1 MKKIKENGI
10 RNIVHTN
17 ICIIIMILVV
27 LILTIVYKFITYK
40 NEIQAPLETSV
51 NLEEL
56 YNTTKTEE
64 ADINEEENKKDVN
77 SNISDWELLLV
88 NKNHK
93 IPDDYI
99 VALEEIE
106 TTHKVDKR
114 IASSLE
120 EMLNEAR
127 KQGLSPIICSS
138 YRTNAKQ
145 KQLYNDKIKE
155 YRRLGYNRTKA
166 EELASYWIAIP
177 GTGEHET
184 GLAVDIVS
192 TPTGPPLNLFI
203 KASKYSM
210 SIASSPYLS
219 TLRRSRDSKV
229 ISKSILPSPLTK
241 AKSLTLLNKRLAI
254 LGVFLLL
261 LASSTA
267 ASSSIFILRTRLV
280 LLTILASS
288 SSE

>member
-27 LILTIVYKFITYK
+27 LILTILYKYITYK

-51 NLEEL
+51 NVEEL

-64 ADINEEENKKDVN
+64 EDINEEENKKDVN

-99 VALEEIE
+99 IELEEIE

-120 EMLNEAR
+120 AMLNEAR

-138 YRTNAKQ
+138 YRTNTKQ

-155 YRRLGYNRTKA
+155 YRKLGYNRAKA
-166 EELASYWIAIP
+166 EELASYWVAIP

-192 TPTGPPLNLFI
+192 KNYQILDEKQEETDVQKWLMENSYKYGFALRYPTDKKEITMINYEPWHYRYVGIENATYMKEHDMCLEEYIEYLKQFDEE
-203 KASKYSM
+203 KY
-210 SIASSPYLS
+210 
-219 TLRRSRDSKV
+219 KE
-229 ISKSILPSPLTK
+229 
-241 AKSLTLLNKRLAI
+241 
-254 LGVFLLL
+254 
-261 LASSTA
+261 
-267 ASSSIFILRTRLV
+267 LV
-280 LLTILASS
+280 
-288 SSE
+288 